1 MPIHG
6 PTYGPNH
13 GVSPQ
18 ADSGPIQ
25 VQQTPNP
32 NARKFVLAGI
42 RFAGSR
48 NYSLGAEVDD
58 DVLAARLLALD
69 GVYNVFMAQDFVTV
83 NKVPQV
89 EWPPLQAAVE
99 SVLVEFLT
107 QSASSKTG

>member
-6 PTYGPNH
+6 PTYGPIH
-13 GVSPQ
+13 GSSPQ

-32 NARKFVLAGI
+32 NARKFVLAGV

-48 NYSLGAEVDD
+48 NYSLGAMADD
-58 DVLAARLLALD
+58 ALAARLLALE

-99 SVLVEFLT
+99 KALVEFLT
-107 QSASSKTG
+107 QSASSNAG